1 MEAVDYLNNEE
12 AQVNN
17 LRFFRTSDYDAVN
30 KIHTNTF
37 EIEELSKDKKEVVSS
52 FKEVHKQR
60 IYSLEEMLSILKQTP
75 YHLVAKYGD
84 FDLIDADENSARITL
99 VLKCQKH
106 L

>member
-1 MEAVDYLNNEE
+1 
-12 AQVNN
+12 
-17 LRFFRTSDYDAVN
+17 
-30 KIHTNTF
+30 
-37 EIEELSKDKKEVVSS
+37 
-52 FKEVHKQR
+52 
-60 IYSLEEMLSILKQTP
+60 MLSILKQTP